1 MKLTT
6 LFCVQTVTAELESQL
21 TKVKTRLSTQET
33 ETKKIE
39 SKLQLSLSEAEKLKT
54 SFNAEK
60 KSWADGKTALT

>member
-6 LFCVQTVTAELESQL
+6 LFCIQAATAELGCQVTEA
-21 TKVKTRLSTQET
+21 KTRLSTQET

-39 SKLQLSLSEAEKLKT
+39 SKLQLSMSEAEKLKT

-60 KSWADGKTALT
+60 KILGR